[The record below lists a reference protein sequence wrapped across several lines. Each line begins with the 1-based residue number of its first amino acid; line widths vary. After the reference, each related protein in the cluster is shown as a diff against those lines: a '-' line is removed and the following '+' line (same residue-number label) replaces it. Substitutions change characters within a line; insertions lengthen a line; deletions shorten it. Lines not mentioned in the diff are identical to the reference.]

1 MTIEADFLEL
11 MTQTVTRE
19 AFSSYDAYAQASYAA
34 GTSVTCRVV
43 HKPRMVRNA
52 EGKEVLSNAQIWCY
66 GAPGFSVKDR
76 ITLPDGTQPVILQV
90 GKFPDENGNHHEVV
104 YV

>member
-11 MTQTVTRE
+11 MTQTATRE
-19 AFSSYDAYAQASYAA
+19 AFSAYNTYAEATYSA
-34 GTSVTCRVV
+34 GVSVNCRVV
-43 HKPRMVRNA
+43 NKPRMVRNA
-52 EGKEVLSNAQIWCY
+52 EGKDVISNAQVWCY
-66 GAPGFSVKDR
+66 GTPGFSVKDR
-76 ITLPDGTQPVILQV
+76 LTLPDGTQPVIIQV